1 MVGCVSSDAETG
13 VSRSMSSQGNG
24 AAGSRC
30 DRSQAGSTRE
40 CGCATDPRNCIEN
53 NCTSSAGLLA
63 EKGSFSPSVQRT
75 GRKNVNCDIMCAHSR
90 EIDEE
95 YHGNSDQEVYRPAR
109 QPRHLRCRHVNSYT
123 RSISM
128 AGCTARRARGTF
140 IVEPAT
146 AAITMR
152 YTFTCHTTY

>member
-40 CGCATDPRNCIEN
+40 CGCATDPRNCI
-53 NCTSSAGLLA
+53 NCTSPAGLLA

-75 GRKNVNCDIMCAHSR
+75 GRKNVRCEIMCAHSR

-109 QPRHLRCRHVNSYT
+109 QPRHLRYRHVNSRIHT
-123 RSISM
+123 PRLDGGWHS
-128 AGCTARRARGTF
+128 TARARHLHCGACDCCYHNEVHLHLPQKF
-140 IVEPAT
+140 
-146 AAITMR
+146 
-152 YTFTCHTTY
+152 